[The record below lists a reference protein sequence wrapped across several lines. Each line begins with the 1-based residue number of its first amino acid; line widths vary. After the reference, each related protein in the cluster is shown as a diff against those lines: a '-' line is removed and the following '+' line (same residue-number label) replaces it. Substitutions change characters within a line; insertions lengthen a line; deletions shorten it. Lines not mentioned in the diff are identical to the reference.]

1 MKIAPIYDPTQRRPS
16 PKPVQGDLR
25 KAFIIGICCWVVAL
39 IVSIVVF
46 STAHSEMSRQSMFI
60 CSYGVLIGFALLVW
74 EHFHRRD
81 YRRLISPA
89 SSADS
94 GTSGSTRLNVL
105 PCPGLLHT
113 CTLPW
118 CMMAT
123 CLTMARPRPTPDC
136 VRSFWFAPR

>member
-1 MKIAPIYDPTQRRPS
+1 MLVPTWEDFSHIQGSIGWLFPLLHTCDYSGPYEIAPIYDPTQRRPS
-16 PKPVQGDLR
+16 PKPVQVDLR

-81 YRRLISPA
+81 YRRLG
-89 SSADS
+89 AD
-94 GTSGSTRLNVL
+94 
-105 PCPGLLHT
+105 
-113 CTLPW
+113 
-118 CMMAT
+118 
-123 CLTMARPRPTPDC
+123 
-136 VRSFWFAPR
+136 

>member
-16 PKPVQGDLR
+16 PKSVQVDLR

-81 YRRLISPA
+81 YRRLG
-89 SSADS
+89 AD
-94 GTSGSTRLNVL
+94 
-105 PCPGLLHT
+105 
-113 CTLPW
+113 
-118 CMMAT
+118 
-123 CLTMARPRPTPDC
+123 
-136 VRSFWFAPR
+136 